1 MVENPVN
8 VIRVY
13 HGDDGESHFEDVDW
27 PMETVVSGDYVRS
40 APRRAGETTFA
51 SQPPGFF
58 YDWHPTPSRRFFV
71 MISGSCEIAVSD
83 GEARTFTRG
92 DVLLLEDL
100 EGPGHTMRVVGD
112 QPRVAMHVLLKD

>member
-1 MVENPVN
+1 MN

-13 HGDDGESHFEDVDW
+13 HGVDGESHFEDGDW
-27 PMETVVSGDYVRS
+27 LVEKVGSGDYVRS

-58 YDWHPTPSRRFFV
+58 NDWHAAPSCRFFV

-83 GEARTFTRG
+83 GEARTFTKG

-100 EGPGHTMRVVGD
+100 EGPGHTMRVVGNE
-112 QPRVAMHVLLKD
+112 PRVAMHVLLED